1 MKKLILI
8 VIFFANINVAF
19 SQGDYRAAG
28 EIKNEI
34 PEGNLL
40 SNPDVSAFQ
49 KVNMFD
55 MNLYTGKANINIP
68 IYEIKTGDLSI
79 PIALNYDTGGVKV
92 DDIATSVGQNW
103 SLSAGGSISRII
115 KDFPDN
121 EISYGLFAEN
131 DWDLGVILNP
141 ELNYIG
147 YNRPLRSPD
156 IYNAHQDYL
165 VWGAINRY
173 AVYSEGIGPLTGAPF
188 DTGVQINRDDYQRDF
203 CPDLFIANAPSLNT
217 KFTCINNS
225 TKEIYP
231 NSLDTFTTTFLDNS
245 GNKMTSYLVDVRI
258 YNGFGFGNSGFSHYG
273 RTGKLIKDFFSFQ
286 ITNEKGFVY
295 DFNQEEVSETFLAKP
310 NVMIDYPT
318 NGGISEQNENMRT
331 LMNNYSKKVHT
342 WNLGSIKDTKGNNI
356 SFQYETYN
364 NGNVLKNK
372 SGGKT
377 VEINSL
383 PNLLNTCIINSG
395 EFYQYLKNHFLEI
408 VFKKDIMKKRLSK
421 IVFNEGEVNFSYAML
436 RDDYIGE
443 KALTEITVKDIFGVV
458 IKRTTFNYA
467 YYNSKE
473 NCSSPECKRL
483 FLVSINEVSSTGEIL
498 THEFEYNQA
507 NMLPK
512 KESLEQDY
520 FGYYNNNG
528 LANANNSQNEFS
540 PKLFFYENNGKNSL
554 LPFQRTDVTN
564 HVLVNGE
571 IDLTPNSNSLKGL
584 LNKITYPTGSELHLE
599 YENNTFQFLNQN
611 YTGGGARIKNQK
623 IYDNGLLKKQLN
635 YEYKEEDNKSS
646 GYMNNFPVYGNLQVY
661 KSNPFQCAKFA
672 AYDKPKVNIELTNG
686 NYIGYS
692 RVIEYEIGKGK
703 TIYLFSSPKE
713 IQNVSEIKT
722 PLPVNHLSV
731 PNTMPSDNISCMTA
745 LVNNSAFPSIANIDY
760 DYMRGKLLEKK
771 VFDETNN
778 LLQTEKN
785 DYINRDFVETNLS
798 KTFVLSYNDPSSGL
812 NYGLKVASK
821 IKSSQYLLSKSTSKD
836 YFGSQDVT
844 NVFDF
849 SYTNSYPFISK
860 VKATTSTG
868 VTETY
873 NYYPFDSEVSGLP
886 YMTNLISENRIG
898 ELIKQKRFVDYN
910 LTNSTLKNYDL
921 FQNSV
926 TNYIPNGFGYVPFT
940 TNYNQYLSKS
950 ISTSKGTNPSQE
962 ESIITKRDFRGN
974 IIEYRNKGNFYI
986 VILYGYKQS
995 LPIAKIEN
1003 ATYTEVQAYEAN
1015 LQNISNT
1022 GTEANLISALNSL
1035 RTALP
1040 NAMITTYTHKPLI
1053 GVSSVTDTKGN
1064 IQTYHYDSFN
1074 RLQFVKDKDGNILSE
1089 NEYNY
1094 KN

>member
-1 MKKLILI
+1 MKKLIL
-8 VIFFANINVAF
+8 VAIFFLNINLVF
-19 SQGDYRAAG
+19 SQGDFRAAG

-79 PIALNYDTGGVKV
+79 PITLNYDTGGIKV

-121 EISYGLFAEN
+121 EISFGLFAES
-131 DWDLGVILNP
+131 DWDLGTILNP

-147 YNRPLRSPD
+147 YNRHFGSPTV
-156 IYNAHQDYL
+156 DYL
-165 VWGAINRY
+165 AWGPNNRY
-173 AVYSEGIGPLTGAPF
+173 AVYSEAIGSLTGAPF
-188 DTGVQINRDDYQRDF
+188 NTGVLINRDDYQRDF
-203 CPDLFIANAPSLNT
+203 CPDLFIASAPSLNT

-245 GNKMTSYLVDVRI
+245 GNKMTSYLVDVRNS
-258 YNGFGFGNSGFSHYG
+258 YGFGFGSNGFDHHG
-273 RTGKLIKDFFSFQ
+273 RINKMIKDFFSFQ
-286 ITNEKGFVY
+286 ITNEKGFIY
-295 DFNQEEVSETFLAKP
+295 NFNEEEVSESFLVKP
-310 NVMIDYPT
+310 NMIVGYSSSGDA
-318 NGGISEQNENMRT
+318 ISAQNENVRM
-331 LMNNYSKKVHT
+331 LMNNYSKKIHT
-342 WNLGSIKDTKGNNI
+342 WNLSSIKDTKGNEVI
-356 SFQYETYN
+356 FQYETYS

-372 SGGKT
+372 SGGKSVT
-377 VEINSL
+377 VNSL

-395 EFYQYLKNHFLEI
+395 EFYQYLKNHLLDI
-408 VFKKDIMKKRLSK
+408 VLKKDIKKKRLSK
-421 IVFNEGEVNFSYAML
+421 IVFNEGEVNFTYSL
-436 RDDYIGE
+436 NRDDYTGE
-443 KALTEITVKDIFGVV
+443 KALTEITIKNIFGEVV
-458 IKRTTFNYA
+458 KKTTFSYV

-473 NCSSPECKRL
+473 NCNTPECKRL
-483 FLVSINEVSSTGEIL
+483 FLSSINEVSPSGELL

-507 NMLPK
+507 NLLPK
-512 KESLEQDY
+512 KQSLEQDY

-564 HVLVNGE
+564 HVLISGE
-571 IDLTPNSNSLKGL
+571 IDLIPNNNSLKGL
-584 LNKITYPTGSELHLE
+584 LNKINYPTGAELHLE

-661 KSNPFQCAKFA
+661 KYNPFQCAKFA
-672 AYDKPKVNIELTNG
+672 VYDKPKVNIELTNG

-760 DYMRGKLLEKK
+760 DYKRGKLLEKK

-798 KTFVLSYNDPSSGL
+798 KTFVLNYNDPSSGL

-821 IKSSQYLLSKSTSKD
+821 IKSSQYLLLKSTSKD
-836 YFGSQDVT
+836 YFGSQNIT
-844 NVFDF
+844 NVLDF
-849 SYTNSYPFISK
+849 SYTNSYPFVSK
-860 VKATTSTG
+860 LKSTTSTG

-873 NYYPFDSEVSGLP
+873 NYYPLDSEVSGLP

-898 ELIKQKRFVDYN
+898 ELIKQKSFIDNN
-910 LTNSTLKNYDL
+910 LKNTILKNYDL

-926 TNYIPNGFGYVPFT
+926 TNYISNGFGYVPFT
-940 TNYNQYLSKS
+940 INYNQYLSKC
-950 ISTSKGTNPSQE
+950 ISTSKGINPLQE

-974 IIEYRNKGNFYI
+974 IIEYRNKGDFYI
-986 VILYGYKQS
+986 VILYGYKHS

-1003 ATYTEVQAYEAN
+1003 ATYAQVQAYEAD
-1015 LQNISNT
+1015 LQDISNT
-1022 GTEANLISALNSL
+1022 GTEASLISALNNL
-1035 RTALP
+1035 RTVIP
-1040 NAMITTYTHKPLI
+1040 NAMITTYTHRPLI
-1053 GVSSVTDTKGN
+1053 GISTATDPKGN
-1064 IQTYHYDSFN
+1064 KQTYHYDSFN
-1074 RLQFVKDKDGNILSE
+1074 RLQYVKDAQGNIVSE
-1089 NEYNY
+1089 NEYHY